1 LASVAAWF
9 PVSIV
14 GAKRLEAADDVDEVC
29 AEPRERPQAPLAARA
44 GREADQHHEDGDERD
59 GDEQDDSGGEVA
71 RQHPGDEEQRH
82 DDREDGLGEVAGEV
96 GLERVDALHCG
107 GDQLAGATVAQ
118 ARRARPQDVLAEAS
132 T

>member
-1 LASVAAWF
+1 MKT
-9 PVSIV
+9 
-14 GAKRLEAADDVDEVC
+14 GT
-29 AEPRERPQAPLAARA
+29 
-44 GREADQHHEDGDERD
+44 
-59 GDEQDDSGGEVA
+59 SGTVTSRTIPAVEVA